1 MDPVSSS
8 SPDFETPANQSI
20 LVSGESGAGKTVTTK
35 IVLNYFAMLSKER
48 AEADRQS
55 NSPRNSFSRNSSA
68 IMDESTASAF
78 EEEVT
83 IEQQVLQSN
92 PILESFGNART
103 IRNDNSSRFGKYIDI
118 RFTPSG
124 KLSGA
129 SIETYLLEKVRLI
142 HPSAGER
149 NYHVFYQFLAS
160 ATQTERRQFFLG
172 NKEVKDF
179 KLLSQTSTYD
189 RRDGVSDSDNHQ
201 EMLDAMVRSKNI
213 FSFVFH
219 MSTLQNN

>member
-1 MDPVSSS
+1 
-8 SPDFETPANQSI
+8 
-20 LVSGESGAGKTVTTK
+20 
-35 IVLNYFAMLSKER
+35 
-48 AEADRQS
+48 
-55 NSPRNSFSRNSSA
+55 
-68 IMDESTASAF
+68 
-78 EEEVT
+78 
-83 IEQQVLQSN
+83 
-92 PILESFGNART
+92 
-103 IRNDNSSRFGKYIDI
+103 
-118 RFTPSG
+118 
-124 KLSGA
+124 
-129 SIETYLLEKVRLI
+129 VRLI

-189 RRDGVSDSDNHQ
+189 RRDGVSDSENHQ